1 VAIHEKYPMLA
12 ASGDSVITI
21 YTLLIDDQERAK
33 KFVGDVVALFQP
45 SDVVAVDLVR
55 QYAQGAWDGEF
66 YDRVQKGVIER
77 RVQQS
82 REYQAQRAK
91 ELERRHRARVAE
103 LGHAAGQG
111 PPDIARA
118 AALERNVQAAV
129 DDVDYNLKRPTED
142 AEYLRAMEKGLDV
155 LKDFD
160 FLKTQAA
167 KRRNEAFQL
176 LEYWEAGFAKTLR
189 AKTKE
194 VLDAEFKE
202 VDREIP
208 ETKAPQLSPESH

>member
-1 VAIHEKYPMLA
+1 MLA

-82 REYQAQRAK
+82 REYQAP
-91 ELERRHRARVAE
+91 AR
-103 LGHAAGQG
+103 QG
-111 PPDIARA
+111 A
-118 AALERNVQAAV
+118 
-129 DDVDYNLKRPTED
+129 
-142 AEYLRAMEKGLDV
+142 
-155 LKDFD
+155 
-160 FLKTQAA
+160 
-167 KRRNEAFQL
+167 
-176 LEYWEAGFAKTLR
+176 
-189 AKTKE
+189 
-194 VLDAEFKE
+194 
-202 VDREIP
+202 
-208 ETKAPQLSPESH
+208 